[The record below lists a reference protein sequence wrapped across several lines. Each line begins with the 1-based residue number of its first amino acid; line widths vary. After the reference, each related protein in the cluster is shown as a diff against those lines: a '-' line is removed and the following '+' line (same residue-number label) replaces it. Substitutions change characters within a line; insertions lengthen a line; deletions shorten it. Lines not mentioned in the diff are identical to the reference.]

1 MEEREVTTDNVT
13 TTEELSMA
21 DLLREHVAR
30 QRWPLNPPPYGPGA
44 YQLRSFKGDA
54 DADRTS

>member
-30 QRWPLNPPPYGPGA
+30 QRWPLNPPPYGSGA
-44 YQLRSFKGDA
+44 YQLRPFKGDA